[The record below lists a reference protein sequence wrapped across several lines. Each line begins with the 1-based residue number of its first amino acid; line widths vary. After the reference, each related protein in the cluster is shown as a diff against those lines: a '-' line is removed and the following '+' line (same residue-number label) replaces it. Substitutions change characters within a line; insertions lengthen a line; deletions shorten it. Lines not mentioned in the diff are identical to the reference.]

1 MINRAPIPSPKIRS
15 HGQRSQGCRRDR
27 PAIDLDRQIAK
38 KNVADDGFTLQC
50 HQRNHDETISIEAL
64 NEFRFVVTTKYGAVE
79 RHDSG
84 AMVVSLIDDS
94 GHPAAQWL
102 ASQSFPAAP

>member
-1 MINRAPIPSPKIRS
+1 M
-15 HGQRSQGCRRDR
+15 
-27 PAIDLDRQIAK
+27 
-38 KNVADDGFTLQC
+38 
-50 HQRNHDETISIEAL
+50 
-64 NEFRFVVTTKYGAVE
+64 VTAKYGAVE